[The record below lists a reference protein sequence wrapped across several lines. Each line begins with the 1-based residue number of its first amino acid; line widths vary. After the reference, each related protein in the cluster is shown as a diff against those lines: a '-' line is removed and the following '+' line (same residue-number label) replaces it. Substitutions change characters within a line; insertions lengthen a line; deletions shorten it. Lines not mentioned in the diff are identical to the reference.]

1 MGLRVGVAPPK
12 LAIGG
17 RVSLACEMTNL
28 PAMSL
33 DDARRYA
40 PDGPYA
46 LARLGL
52 SLLIATLVG
61 AGMWGVIVV
70 LPQAQVEFGVDRAS
84 ASLPYT
90 LMMCGLAFGTIVLGR
105 MADRSGFVVPLI
117 LAGSVEGLG
126 FLLAGRAPNLMVF
139 SAAHVLI
146 GVGTG
151 TGFGPLMADISHW
164 FVRRRGLAVVIVA
177 SGNYLAGVIW
187 PLLMN
192 LAIPLIG
199 WRGAYA
205 GIGLVI
211 AATVLPLALL
221 MRRRPS
227 AATMADA
234 ERATVAARAEVGLSP
249 RLLLVLLVLAGFCCC
264 VAMSMPQVHIVAYC
278 GDLGYGVARG
288 AEMLSLMLSLGI
300 VSRIGSGFV
309 ADVIGGS
316 ATLLIGSFMQGVAL
330 LLYLWFDGLTS
341 LFVVSGIFGLFQGGI
356 VPMYAVICRELLPP
370 REAGAKIGLVVSAT
384 IFGMAFGGYFSGVIF
399 DFTSSYRMA
408 FLNGV
413 LFNAFN
419 FAIVGWLFLRRRKRA
434 PERGLVGAA

>member
-1 MGLRVGVAPPK
+1 
-12 LAIGG
+12 
-17 RVSLACEMTNL
+17 MTNS
-28 PAMSL
+28 PAMSV
-33 DDARRYA
+33 DDSRRYA

-61 AGMWGVIVV
+61 AGMWGVLVV

-126 FLLAGRAPNLMVF
+126 FLLAARAPNLMVF

-146 GVGTG
+146 GIGTG

-164 FVRRRGLAVVIVA
+164 FVRRRGLAVVVVA
-177 SGNYLAGVIW
+177 SGNYVAGVIW

-192 LAIPLIG
+192 LAIPLVG

-227 AATMADA
+227 AATIAEA
-234 ERATVAARAEVGLSP
+234 ERAIVAARAEVGLSP
-249 RLLLVLLVLAGFCCC
+249 RLLLALLVLAGFCCC

-370 REAGAKIGLVVSAT
+370 REAGAKLVVSAT

-419 FAIVGWLFLRRRKRA
+419 FTIVGWLFLRRRKRA
-434 PERGLVGAA
+434 PEGGLVGAA